1 MRKPQNRPPRGNKHK
16 VAIMARREEE
26 VTQLQL
32 ARIQQLQSDLAQ
44 PVEVQSDLAR
54 LQEALRKEW
63 NTLRMQ
69 LLRGIPV
76 EPGPIR
82 AFLRKSGNTQKLFIK

>member
-1 MRKPQNRPPRGNKHK
+1 MNEKK
-16 VAIMARREEE
+16 

-32 ARIQQLQSDLAQ
+32 AQIQQLQSDLAGLEHQ
-44 PVEVQSDLAR
+44 
-54 LQEALRKEW
+54 LRKDW

-69 LLRGIPV
+69 LLRGVEV

-82 AFLRKSGNTQKLFIK
+82 AFLRKSGNTQKLIVK